1 MIVFFCALVVYNNM
15 AAFGLM
21 LERIHENSE
30 NTLVLYQKSLDENLS
45 RPETYLYVF
54 ALNDADLL
62 SLRAAEPQTTSWYV
76 TLNRIKKSFEN
87 AAPNY
92 TVDGFFCYRSL
103 RPDQQPATAPL
114 ELYPR
119 NRQYRGSVLCMESQR
134 NQREILPC
142 PYPEPER
149 ISARRVHFH
158 GYTPRHSGRY
168 KNAGQP
174 SVFFR
179 WFSSSAHPVKRCPP
193 GGSPLEMATVSF
205 LRNRRNLLDGGFT

>member
-1 MIVFFCALVVYNNM
+1 MKKRFSKISIHSLGFRIFVLLAVMIVFFCALVVYNNT

-54 ALNDADLL
+54 ALNDTDLL
-62 SLRAAEPQTTSWYV
+62 SLRAAEPQTTSWYT
-76 TLNRIKKSFEN
+76 TLNRIKKSFE
-87 AAPNY
+87 
-92 TVDGFFCYRSL
+92 
-103 RPDQQPATAPL
+103 
-114 ELYPR
+114 
-119 NRQYRGSVLCMESQR
+119 
-134 NQREILPC
+134 
-142 PYPEPER
+142 
-149 ISARRVHFH
+149 
-158 GYTPRHSGRY
+158 
-168 KNAGQP
+168 NAGQP

>member
-1 MIVFFCALVVYNNM
+1 
-15 AAFGLM
+15 M

-54 ALNDADLL
+54 ALNDTDLL
-62 SLRAAEPQTTSWYV
+62 SLRAAEPQTTSWYT
-76 TLNRIKKSFEN
+76 TLNRIKKALKRSTELYRRRLFLLSGSHRC
-87 AAPNY
+87 P
-92 TVDGFFCYRSL
+92 RSL

-142 PYPEPER
+142 PYPEPKR

-168 KNAGQP
+168 KTQDSLLYFP
-174 SVFFR
+174 MVLFFCAPR
-179 WFSSSAHPVKRCPP
+179 QTMSAWRLP
-193 GGSPLEMATVSF
+193 A
-205 LRNRRNLLDGGFT
+205 